1 MAKSNPNNTFA
12 GYAALLILGGIAAA
26 PELGLLG
33 LFAAG
38 AAIYTGACFM
48 RGYTSATKPKAR
60 KRHGNHTV

>member
-1 MAKSNPNNTFA
+1 MAKPNPNNTFA
-12 GYAALLILGGIAAA
+12 GYAAVLILGGIVAA

-48 RGYTSATKPKAR
+48 RGYTAASKSKAR
-60 KRHGNHTV
+60 KRHEHHTV